1 MGLDGAEGGVS
12 SVQAMS
18 FLKQRYTA
26 KAVHGQEAKRIA
38 NAALRSQCEFTKLSK
53 QFYYQLETIIEKYEA
68 YLCCKTACQSIG
80 KMVFFS
86 YTVEEWILFDCFVG
100 YNLGRTSCSVFV

>member
-38 NAALRSQCEFTKLSK
+38 NAALSRRCKLACKCLFIMLPFISEYIMK
-53 QFYYQLETIIEKYEA
+53 LNRTQLMRY
-68 YLCCKTACQSIG
+68 
-80 KMVFFS
+80 
-86 YTVEEWILFDCFVG
+86 
-100 YNLGRTSCSVFV
+100 